1 MHKLVSYFEYLKS
14 LINKRK
20 RRNYIEAGKKKINLK
35 KRERR
40 QVKIR
45 KGKQEK
51 NETDNKLEKK

>member
-20 RRNYIEAGKKKINLK
+20 RRNYIEADKKKINLK